1 MNIEGV
7 KQRLREVGSSR
18 QQRYVVVVLLPTL
31 LVFAYLGLV
40 ATDGYISRAQVM
52 VERESSTAMAAAEL
66 TLGALSLGGQSS
78 KTDALVVETFMRS
91 RAMLEYLDA
100 EFDLRGH
107 YSSDDIDIFSR
118 LDPDAPGEDFLDYF
132 RDRIKTYVD
141 DQTYI
146 VELEV
151 TAHDPAYAQR
161 VAQGMVRRAEH
172 FVNEI
177 SRELAREQLAFVED
191 EVEKANERFKAAS
204 SGMITLQRRYDV
216 FSPEKEAE
224 VAGSILSGLEQELS
238 RQRTE
243 YRALSAYLT
252 PQAAELAAAKARI
265 EALREQIEQE
275 RERLVGS
282 NGGNG
287 INDTLLAYQDA
298 QMDLTLAS
306 EIYKT
311 ALGTLEATRLDA
323 ARKVK
328 YLVALSSPSL
338 PDAVEHPRVGY
349 WTVTVFVALNLLYFV
364 LGLVVATIEDHKE

>member
-18 QQRYVVVVLLPTL
+18 PQRYVVVVLLPTL

-107 YSSDDIDIFSR
+107 YSSGAIDIFSR
-118 LDPDAPGEDFLDYF
+118 LDPDAPNEDFLDYF

-243 YRALSAYLT
+243 YRALSA
-252 PQAAELAAAKARI
+252 
-265 EALREQIEQE
+265 
-275 RERLVGS
+275 
-282 NGGNG
+282 
-287 INDTLLAYQDA
+287 
-298 QMDLTLAS
+298 
-306 EIYKT
+306 
-311 ALGTLEATRLDA
+311 
-323 ARKVK
+323 
-328 YLVALSSPSL
+328 
-338 PDAVEHPRVGY
+338 
-349 WTVTVFVALNLLYFV
+349 
-364 LGLVVATIEDHKE
+364 